1 MEDDFKGEVRRQM
14 VQVEFLACSQNFMAA
29 SFLVWCSL
37 AEDDREEMTWL
48 WSLFTLYAPAFL
60 RGV

>member
-1 MEDDFKGEVRRQM
+1 MEPDFKGEERRQT
-14 VQVEFLACSQNFMAA
+14 VQGEASACSQNFTAA
-29 SFLVWCSL
+29 SFLVCCSL